1 MKKLT
6 LTLALVLCLVLC
18 AFAFA
23 SCGKDKAAST
33 TAAKATAG
41 NTECAHVWGE
51 YVYDIEPTCSDLGMK
66 SKYCTICGAQD
77 PASVEEV
84 AMLPHTEGENYTVD
98 TKPTC
103 SAVGYESKHCTVCGQ
118 PIAST
123 VRRIDID
130 DKAHDVDDWTVTA
143 QATMFNQTGS
153 RTGTCKLCHQPVNE
167 ELKYEPIVLACDGSK
182 TGRYEYDQISFKD
195 IRGDKHFYPTEGDDY
210 GNDLYVEYSILWNPS
225 MLNLDGANNTKN
237 PYIVTRLKDTD
248 PILYWSPTTKIKTS
262 DVKDF
267 PGAFEWMGRYR
278 VPITD
283 GEVATPTGMAPTYTD
298 AANGKYTLGDQYSD
312 FPNIGGNAAQPD
324 VNNLDNGHEWGWH
337 RIALR
342 YHLELADEAAVKAG
356 TAGDKTSDYVG
367 TVTVYIDGVAVYKL
381 KTADFAVGNEQ
392 PGIRTLTGSLF
403 TAEADGEGGITY
415 TDMDDNWVDPF
426 ELAQRSVKSGTTAY
440 VVIADVMVTCGKDFA
455 MKVDRVDNPE
465 AAKFVV
471 DEANNVEIDAPV
483 YFKLHN

>member
-1 MKKLT
+1 MKKCT

-23 SCGKDKAAST
+23 SCDKKGKTAST
-33 TAAKATAG
+33 TAAAG
-41 NTECAHVWGE
+41 KTECAHVWGD
-51 YVYDIEPTCSDLGMK
+51 YVVDLEPTCSDAGVK
-66 SKYCTICGAQD
+66 SKYCTKCGAQD
-77 PASVEEV
+77 PASVAEIDP
-84 AMLPHTEGENYTVD
+84 LPHTEAENYTVD
-98 TKPTC
+98 TPATC
-103 SAVGYESKHCTVCGQ
+103 SAVGWESKHCTVCGAI
-118 PIAST
+118 IAST
-123 VRRIDID
+123 AREIDID
-130 DKAHDVDDWTVTA
+130 ENAHDVETWTVTD
-143 QATMFNQTGS
+143 QATMFNQTGH
-153 RTGTCKLCHQPVNE
+153 RNGICKLCKKPVE
-167 ELKYEPIVLACDGSK
+167 EEIKYEPTVLICNGSK
-182 TGRYEYDQISFKD
+182 TGKYEYAQVSFKD
-195 IRGDKHFYPTEGDDY
+195 VRGDKHFYPTDGDAY
-210 GNDLYVEYSILWNPS
+210 GNDLYVEYSVLWNPS
-225 MLNLDGANNTKN
+225 MLNLDGANNSKN

-248 PILYWSPTTKIKTS
+248 PILYWSPTTKIRTS
-262 DVKDF
+262 DCKDF

-283 GEVATPTGMAPTYTD
+283 GEVITPTGMAPTYTD

-356 TAGDKTSDYVG
+356 TAGDKTADYVG
-367 TVTVYIDGVAVYKL
+367 TVTVYIDGVAKFKL
-381 KTADFAVGNEQ
+381 KTADFVVEDEQ

-415 TDMDDNWVDPF
+415 KDMDENWVDPF

-471 DEANNVEIDAPV
+471 DETNNVEIDAPV